1 MVTRVVCFILGL
13 VFLLSFLGIILLT
26 IRAYSRDPSADIN
39 NQKIQDISDRGFG
52 TLINPPSLEE
62 RLQAVEVSNI
72 DLGEGEQS
80 VVLTDHIE
88 LDYDIALAQSGQIYD
103 TSDTTKIANAQALSL
118 GVRVLPE
125 IWQEIV
131 LGMKL
136 KAKKRILIPESEI
149 KNYSTPDQINI
160 NKGDIRP
167 SGFDIAIDI
176 TLSGI
181 ADRPPG
187 LEDFTAL
194 IEPIEILKLEDTVE
208 GQGITVE
215 ANHKTTINFKAV
227 VASSNQQ
234 ITAKQDSVQ
243 TLNTINNWNNLLIGM
258 KVGGTR
264 RAFIPKDDLSL
275 YIEDKFLVKDRDGVI
290 EIEVTSSDLNDRED
304 LKVEGRIEELRI
316 EDVIEGEG
324 QTAELDDLIE
334 VKYTGVLA
342 TNGIIF
348 EETPTSTQ
356 FALSESGLIAGW
368 VQGLVGMKVGGK
380 RQLYIPAE
388 LAYGEQERT
397 SIPANSDLVFEIELI
412 NIIE

>member
-1 MVTRVVCFILGL
+1 M
-13 VFLLSFLGIILLT
+13 
-26 IRAYSRDPSADIN
+26 
-39 NQKIQDISDRGFG
+39 
-52 TLINPPSLEE
+52 EE
-62 RLQAVEVSNI
+62 RLQTVEISHI

-103 TSDTTKIANAQALSL
+103 TSDATKIANVQALSL

-167 SGFDIAIDI
+167 TGFDIAIDI

-194 IEPIEILKLEDTVE
+194 TESIEILKLEDTVE
-208 GQGITVE
+208 GQGVTVE
-215 ANHKTTINFKAV
+215 ADHKTTINFKAV

-234 ITAKQDSVQ
+234 ITAQQDSVQ

-264 RAFIPKDDLSL
+264 RAFIPKDQLSL

-304 LKVEGRIEELRI
+304 LKVEDRIETLRI

-324 QTAELDDLIE
+324 QAAALDDLIE

-342 TNGIIF
+342 VSGIIF
-348 EETPTSTQ
+348 EETPTSTE
-356 FALSESGLIAGW
+356 FALSEGGLIAGW

-388 LAYGEQERT
+388 LAYGEQESP
-397 SIPANSDLVFEIELI
+397 SIPADSDLVFEIELI
-412 NIIE
+412 NVSKNQ